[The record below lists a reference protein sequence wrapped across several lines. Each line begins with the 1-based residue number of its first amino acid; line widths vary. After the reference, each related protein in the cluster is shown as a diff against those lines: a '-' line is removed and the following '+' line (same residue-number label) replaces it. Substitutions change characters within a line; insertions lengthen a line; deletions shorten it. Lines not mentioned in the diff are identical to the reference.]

1 MHTALCFL
9 VANSTTTV
17 AVALELTQL
26 HWNWAVCVCVYMCLV
41 CMCLRHVL
49 VAVDTFN
56 AADVLCT
63 EHHVAQ
69 GLILVRKHQR
79 SKPVRQIGL
88 EYEFR
93 LCLRDISAFE
103 QCFAKVINVL
113 LHMSFALLG

>member
-1 MHTALCFL
+1 
-9 VANSTTTV
+9 
-17 AVALELTQL
+17 
-26 HWNWAVCVCVYMCLV
+26 
-41 CMCLRHVL
+41 MCLRHVL

-79 SKPVRQIGL
+79 GKPIRQI
-88 EYEFR
+88 R
-93 LCLRDISAFE
+93 LKHKFCFSFNDVSAFE

>member
-1 MHTALCFL
+1 MSFWFGLVWFGLLVFGCSVGCYEVICVHTALCFL

-26 HWNWAVCVCVYMCLV
+26 HWNWAVCVCVCMCLV
-41 CMCLRHVL
+41 RMCLRHVL

-69 GLILVRKHQR
+69 GLILVRKHQ
-79 SKPVRQIGL
+79 SGKPIRQI
-88 EYEFR
+88 
-93 LCLRDISAFE
+93 
-103 QCFAKVINVL
+103 
-113 LHMSFALLG
+113 